1 MLRQEKNS
9 TVRTEP
15 APDVVDQPVRTACT
29 FVYTILQHRH
39 LVGQVEVRGHRER
52 LSQCAVQYM
61 YINKHTSHNSIDM
74 VAVVSKEYVKSYN
87 SDTTVSQPVPVECW
101 HFLAS

>member
-29 FVYTILQHRH
+29 FVYTIL
-39 LVGQVEVRGHRER
+39 
-52 LSQCAVQYM
+52 
-61 YINKHTSHNSIDM
+61 
-74 VAVVSKEYVKSYN
+74 
-87 SDTTVSQPVPVECW
+87 
-101 HFLAS
+101 